1 MSNLFDVES
10 PLAVF
15 VRWLLLLSYSGVI
28 GSAVM
33 HDLVVDAAADAPMAS
48 RLRTLLTRAAWCA
61 LGALAVRAL
70 FQVLAVYGSPTA
82 IEWGGVPAIMTGTTW
97 GKAWMAQ
104 VVAVVAIALLADSPL
119 DSATRSVRAALLI
132 MMGLGAAFS
141 GHAAAIEFGGAAV
154 IAADMLHLLAAGVW
168 IGGLAALLGAGW
180 LSCDGNSF
188 HRIRRRFS
196 TLALASASVLALT
209 GITGAGSQGVTFAN
223 LTTDHYAIT
232 MIRKLVVVAIVML
245 LGALNW
251 RSTRDADAR
260 KEVPSDFARFARI
273 EVVLGAVVLLL
284 TAILVA
290 TATPMDKVG

>member
-1 MSNLFDVES
+1 MSGPFDVDA
-10 PLAVF
+10 PLAIG
-15 VRWLLLLSYSGVI
+15 VRWLLLLAYSGVI

-33 HDLVVDAAADAPMAS
+33 HDLVVDVQTDATVAA
-48 RLRTLLTRAAWCA
+48 RLRTLLARAAWVA
-61 LGALAVRAL
+61 LGVLGLRVVM
-70 FQVLAVYGSPTA
+70 QVLAIYGAPGA
-82 IEWGGVPAIMTGTTW
+82 IEWAGVPAIITGTTW

-104 VVAVVAIALLADSPL
+104 LVATVALALLADSPP
-119 DSATRSVRAALLI
+119 DGTTRAVRAGLLF
-132 MMGLGAAFS
+132 MLGLGAAFS
-141 GHAAAIEFGGAAV
+141 GHAAAIEFGAAAV
-154 IAADMLHLLAAGVW
+154 LAADMLHLLAAGIW
-168 IGGLAALLGAGW
+168 IGGLAMLLAAGW
-180 LSCDGNSF
+180 LSCEGSAF

-232 MIRKLVVVAIVML
+232 MLRKLVVVAVVIV
-245 LGALNW
+245 LGGLNW

-260 KEVPSDFARFARI
+260 REIPTGFARVARI

-290 TATPMDKVG
+290 TATPMDGKG